1 MTRDFQILAYEETDL
16 GPLCLRRRRTLREPR
31 TWVTEVTLNH
41 EFLMSSFH
49 TDSERALATL
59 AIERVTGEGLRVLVG
74 GLGLGYTAATALES
88 PRVGKVEIIEFLP
101 PVIEWMKDGL
111 IPLSAVLSSDQR
123 LEVIQGDVYAR
134 LLSEPTEP
142 TERRWDAILVD
153 VDHSPGDQLS
163 DRDYGFYSRCGL
175 VSAVKHLNAGGI
187 LALWS
192 YEGNQVLED
201 AMRDVCQS
209 VEVLPVT
216 YTNHH
221 VDESF
226 TDWLFLGKV
235 ASELKIRA
243 FPGGGNS

>member
-1 MTRDFQILAYEETDL
+1 MALDFQILAYEETDL

-49 TDSERALATL
+49 TDSERALARL
-59 AIERVTGEGLRVLVG
+59 AIERVKGEELRVLVG
-74 GLGLGYTAATALES
+74 GLGLGYTAAAALES

-111 IPLSAVLSSDQR
+111 IPLSAVLTSDER
-123 LEVIQGDVYAR
+123 LEVTQDDVYAR
-134 LLSEPTEP
+134 LLSEPTE
-142 TERRWDAILVD
+142 RLWDAILID

-163 DRDYGFYSRCGL
+163 ERDHGFYSRDGL
-175 VSAVKHLNAGGI
+175 ASAIKHLNAGGV

-192 YEGNQVLED
+192 YEGNQLLEN

-209 VEVLPVT
+209 VEILPVT

-221 VDESF
+221 IDESF
-226 TDWLFLGKV
+226 TDWLFLGKI
-235 ASELKIRA
+235 AS
-243 FPGGGNS
+243 